1 MSRNKLSRKPA
12 GSADK
17 NSHQILHQEFSG
29 PLPPPAALE
38 NYEKI
43 LPGAAER
50 IIILAEG
57 EASHRRDIEKMTRKA
72 EIRLAK
78 GEHYQIYF
86 GQFCAFIV
94 TLAFVAG
101 AVFLLH
107 NDKQVSGTLLA
118 SGAAAII
125 VLAFLKRKSSD

>member
-1 MSRNKLSRKPA
+1 MSKNKPPHKSTGSVANTSR
-12 GSADK
+12 
-17 NSHQILHQEFSG
+17 QIVHQEFSG

-107 NDKQVSGTLLA
+107 NDKQISGTLLA

-125 VLAFLKRKSSD
+125 VLAFLKRKTPD